1 LKDVSNLLQSNLA
14 VLFLHDTHTYHVRE
28 MADLTQQILD
38 FAGKGPG
45 GLDEESRLALL
56 QASFKLTAALENPFE
71 KTVRM
76 LFDLD
81 LVDIA
86 LAQGG
91 PITLPELASKSKA
104 DPALLGMSHFQ

>member
-1 LKDVSNLLQSNLA
+1 
-14 VLFLHDTHTYHVRE
+14 

-76 LFDLD
+76 LFVRSSGM
-81 LVDIA
+81 LVS
-86 LAQGG
+86 
-91 PITLPELASKSKA
+91 TLHSLTSLEYLRPHSPSYCNRLR
-104 DPALLGMSHFQ
+104 PR